1 MLSEE
6 ILAYLL
12 PGLQEPLG
20 HSCMTSGSSARTE
33 ACRRKYPIVDDIPN
47 LLVEEGGKYADV
59 AIEDLPTPSGG

>member
-6 ILAYLL
+6 ILAILACPACKSRL
-12 PGLQEPLG
+12 ELVHDQWLV
-20 HSCMTSGSSARTE
+20 CQNE

-47 LLVEEGGKYADV
+47 LLVEEGGKHADV